1 MKQVPVAH
9 GISLLVSML
18 AACSAPSS
26 TAPVSPPPPARC
38 FDGSAVAPIT
48 TAPTTPTP
56 PAEDR
61 LILER
66 AQFSDLPG
74 WADDAVEE
82 AIPALLRSCGQL
94 LAGADEAS
102 VGRTAVGGRVVDW
115 RRACK
120 RAGEIAKGDRAA
132 ARALFE
138 TEFVPLLA
146 KNNDDATGRFTGY
159 YEASLRGSK
168 RRHGKYQTPLYRP
181 PRDLVTVELSRFVS
195 DGKGRQLVG
204 RLVGDRLEPY
214 DTRAHI
220 VGGSL
225 AGKKLELLWVD
236 DPIDAFFVQIQGSG
250 KVTLDTGGELRIG
263 FAGKN
268 GRPYTAIGRVL
279 VEQGIMTAKTASMQ
293 AIRAY
298 LLAHPERAAEVM
310 NANES
315 YVFFDFIKGDGPLGT
330 QGVALVAGR
339 SVAIDREF
347 LPLSAPI
354 WLDAT
359 SPIAGK
365 EGDQPLRRLVI
376 AQDTGGAIRG
386 PVRGDVYWGGDVNAA
401 EIAGRMNSRGRYF
414 VLLPVAAADRLS
426 TR

>member
-1 MKQVPVAH
+1 MKLVGA
-9 GISLLVSML
+9 LLVVSML

-26 TAPVSPPPPARC
+26 PAPVQPTLPPARC
-38 FDGSAVAPIT
+38 PDVPVAAPT
-48 TAPTTPTP
+48 ATEPPKPTAPP
-56 PAEDR
+56 EEK
-61 LILER
+61 LVLER
-66 AQFSDLPG
+66 VQFSELPG

-82 AIPALLRSCGQL
+82 AIPPLLRSCSKL
-94 LAGADEAS
+94 LASADDAP
-102 VGRTAVGGRVVDW
+102 VGRTEVGGLVVDW

-120 RAGEIAKGDRAA
+120 RASELAKGDRAA

-146 KNNDDATGRFTGY
+146 KNNDEPNGKFTGY
-159 YEASLRGSK
+159 YETALRGSK
-168 RRHGKYQTPLYRP
+168 RRHGNYQTPLYRP
-181 PRDLVTVELSRFVS
+181 PHDLVTVELSKFIS

-204 RLVGDRLEPY
+204 RLVRDHLEPY
-214 DTRAHI
+214 DTRAQI

-225 AGKKLELLWVD
+225 AKKNLELIWVD

-250 KVTLDTGGELRIG
+250 KVTLDTGGEIRIG

-279 VEQGIMTAKTASMQ
+279 VEQGILTKQTASMQ
-293 AIRAY
+293 GIREY
-298 LLAHPERAAEVM
+298 LLAHPECADEVM

-315 YVFFDFIKGDGPLGT
+315 YVFFDINRGDGPMGT

-339 SVAIDREF
+339 SLAVDRE
-347 LPLSAPI
+347 LIPLSAPI
-354 WLDAT
+354 WLDTTA
-359 SPIAGK
+359 PIAGK
-365 EGDQPLRRLVI
+365 DSEQPLRRLVI

-386 PVRGDVYWGGDVNAA
+386 PVRGDVFWGGDASA
-401 EIAGRMNSRGRYF
+401 TEIAGRMNSRGRYF